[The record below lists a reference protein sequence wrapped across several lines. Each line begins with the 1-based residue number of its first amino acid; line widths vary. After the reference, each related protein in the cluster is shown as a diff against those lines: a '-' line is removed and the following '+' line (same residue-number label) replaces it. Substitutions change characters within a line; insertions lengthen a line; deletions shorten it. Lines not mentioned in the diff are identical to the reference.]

1 MPKDKPS
8 KPAGRRGSDKPVDPI
23 PDEQEPRDWTSYM
36 FGGYNA
42 DMDKV
47 ALYRTSPK
55 EHLGVPTVG
64 WLEDLGP
71 GVDENYI
78 RENFGGGRFQLNK
91 RNRQSGKITA
101 SCTFEIAGFPKV
113 AVASAGPEESGEN
126 RGAAAPSVMLDIGG
140 TQVPYTEDLGKL
152 TDFVMAMKAIKAVFP
167 DPTPPMDINAAL
179 LELVLKRDSITDSL
193 ETIRALKEVA
203 GVTEHAS
210 ETGSNVYD
218 LLKETIQQAGP
229 VMRAMVSPP
238 VALPPGKLPVISRPD
253 AGPGPGKLPVISRPD
268 AGPGPGNGSGKPAV
282 ALSETTED
290 ESVSTTNERGSMSQ
304 RELILAVASQIM
316 ASWKLDPPK
325 GVTDTV
331 VMLDL
336 ILQQSDQSTRK
347 LLAELHSDTI
357 LTICESGLAEE
368 WLIEG
373 SKVGNREDF
382 GVFFGKVF
390 AEYVRADRQVNQ
402 YE

>member
-1 MPKDKPS
+1 MPKNKPS
-8 KPAGRRGSDKPVDPI
+8 KATGRRKSDEAVDLI
-23 PDEQEPRDWTSYM
+23 PDEKQSIDWSAYM
-36 FGGYNA
+36 FGGYDA

-113 AVASAGPEESGEN
+113 AVASAGPQEDGGN
-126 RGAAAPSVMLDIGG
+126 QGAAAPPVMLDIGG

-152 TDFVMAMKAIKAVFP
+152 TDFVMTMKAIKEVFP

-179 LELVLKRDSITDSL
+179 LELVLNKNPLTDSL
-193 ETIRALKEVA
+193 EAMRAFKEVA
-203 GVTEHAS
+203 GVAEHSS

-218 LLKETIQQAGP
+218 LLKSTIEQAGP
-229 VMRAMVSPP
+229 VMRAMISPP
-238 VALPPGKLPVISRPD
+238 VKPLPGMVRSVPG
-253 AGPGPGKLPVISRPD
+253 PD
-268 AGPGPGNGSGKPAV
+268 AGPGPGNGSGKEAV
-282 ALSETTED
+282 ALPETTED
-290 ESVSTTNERGSMSQ
+290 ESITNTNERGPMSQ
-304 RELILAVASQIM
+304 RELILAVASTIM
-316 ASWKLDPPK
+316 SCWKLDPPK
-325 GVTDTV
+325 GVTETV
-331 VMLDL
+331 TMVDL

-357 LTICESGLAEE
+357 LTICETGLAEE

-373 SKVGNREDF
+373 SKVGNREAF
-382 GVFFGKVF
+382 GVFFEEVF
-390 AEYVRADRQVNQ
+390 KEYVQADRQVNQ